1 MTRGPS
7 PSLPTVRYC
16 CYSAFSRPQNPFFDP
31 LLLAL
36 QMILAAISATES
48 QSGASKSSIS
58 DHIESTYSDRLPP
71 SHASLLAAHL
81 ATMASAGELVV
92 VGHDVYLRASPETPP
107 PKRRGRPPKPRLPA
121 PADAAP
127 KRRGRP
133 PKSVDP
139 LATPK
144 IPRPRG
150 RPPKHD
156 GDPEQAGLAKR
167 PRGRPLKARPPQFTE
182 VGFV

>member
-1 MTRGPS
+1 MATPEDDPHTQPLPS
-7 PSLPTVRYC
+7 YR
-16 CYSAFSRPQNPFFDP
+16 
-31 LLLAL
+31 
-36 QMILAAISATES
+36 QMILAAISAAGNRN
-48 QSGASKSSIS
+48 GATKSSIS

-81 ATMASAGELVV
+81 ATMSSAGELVV
-92 VGHDVYLRASPETPP
+92 VGHDIYLSTAAPEAPP
-107 PKRRGRPPKPRLPA
+107 PKRRGRPPKPRVPV
-121 PADAAP
+121 PADAGP

-133 PKSVDP
+133 PKNADP
-139 LATPK
+139 LAPPK

-156 GDPEQAGLAKR
+156 ADPEQAGLAKR
-167 PRGRPLKARPPQFTE
+167 PRGRPLKARPPPFTD

>member
-1 MTRGPS
+1 MATPEDDPRTQP
-7 PSLPTVRYC
+7 LPPYR
-16 CYSAFSRPQNPFFDP
+16 
-31 LLLAL
+31 
-36 QMILAAISATES
+36 QMILAAISAAGS

-71 SHASLLAAHL
+71 SHASLLAAYL
-81 ATMASAGELVV
+81 ATMASAGELVL
-92 VGHDVYLRASPETPP
+92 VGHDVYLLPDPEAPP
-107 PKRRGRPPKPRLPA
+107 PKRRGRPPKPRHPA

-139 LATPK
+139 LAPPK

-150 RPPKHD
+150 RPPKQD
-156 GDPEQAGLAKR
+156 GDSEQAGLGKR